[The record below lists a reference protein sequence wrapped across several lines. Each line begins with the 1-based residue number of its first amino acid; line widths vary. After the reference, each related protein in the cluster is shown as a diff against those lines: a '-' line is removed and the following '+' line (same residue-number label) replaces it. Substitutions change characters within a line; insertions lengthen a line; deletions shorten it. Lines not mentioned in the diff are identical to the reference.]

1 MAVGLLN
8 FGLSTLKNIAM
19 TQTIITTAF
28 PYRSAGQTAIASGI
42 VGIIGYAF
50 LITAVT
56 TRTEVALSL
65 YNPTYLM
72 FKAHDVLVILQFIFI
87 IPATFALYRFSQLQP
102 PAISMLTL
110 RLGTGA
116 AFFTALFLV
125 LGIFLIISDGLYSVP
140 QGAFGVWMIIV
151 CLRLQKVL
159 SKGLRWFGMLVGLGL
174 IITGLFFP
182 LYAIFVSS
190 TVLKIPAVDPSD
202 PANFPDHFTWINQ
215 HLHYLLDVGSVM
227 GMLTLPF
234 WSILIG
240 RKLLREKTG

>member
-1 MAVGLLN
+1 MH
-8 FGLSTLKNIAM
+8 SS
-19 TQTIITTAF
+19 
-28 PYRSAGQTAIASGI
+28 YRSPGRAAITSG
-42 VGIIGYAF
+42 VFGIIGYGF

-65 YNPTYLM
+65 NNPTYLM
-72 FKAHDVLVILQFIFI
+72 FKTHDVLVILQFIFI
-87 IPATFALYRFSQLQP
+87 IPVTLALYRISQLQP
-102 PAISMLTL
+102 PAISKLTY
-110 RLGTGA
+110 RLGKGA
-116 AFFTALFLV
+116 AFCTALFLL

-140 QGAFGVWMIIV
+140 QGVFGVWMIIV
-151 CLRLQKVL
+151 CQRMQKEL
-159 SKGLRWFGMLVGLGL
+159 SNGLRWFGVIVGLGL

-215 HLHYLLDVGSVM
+215 HLHYLLDIGSVM

-234 WSILIG
+234 WTILIG
-240 RKLLREKTG
+240 RKLLRQKF

>member
-1 MAVGLLN
+1 MN
-8 FGLSTLKNIAM
+8 SS
-19 TQTIITTAF
+19 
-28 PYRSAGQTAIASGI
+28 YRSAARAAITSGVI
-42 VGIIGYAF
+42 GIIGYGF

-65 YNPTYLM
+65 NNPTYLM
-72 FKAHDVLVILQFIFI
+72 FKTHDVLVILQFIFI
-87 IPATFALYRFSQLQP
+87 IPVASALYRLSQLQP
-102 PAISMLTL
+102 PAISKLTH

-116 AFFTALFLV
+116 AFCTALFLL

-140 QGAFGVWMIIV
+140 QGIFGAWMVIV
-151 CLRLQKVL
+151 SQRMQKVL
-159 SKGLRWFGMLVGLGL
+159 SNGLRWFGTIVGSGL

-202 PANFPDHFTWINQ
+202 PANFPDHVTWINQ

-234 WSILIG
+234 WTILIG
-240 RKLLREKTG
+240 RKLFRQKI